1 MEKRESSYT
10 AGGNVNWCS
19 YCGKY
24 YGGLFKKIIELSYD
38 PEITFIG
45 MHTHTHTHIYD
56 ENLSV
61 HSSTIYNTQDIGATQ
76 LSINRWMD

>member
-45 MHTHTHTHIYD
+45 MHTHTHTHTYMMKI
-56 ENLSV
+56 SV
-61 HSSTIYNTQDIGATQ
+61 FIAALFTILKI
-76 LSINRWMD
+76 